1 MISTKRDNSGSFPA
15 SAFIRACAGVALLG
29 CAMAGWGQQYYEAS
43 GQTAVFTL
51 TPGAKSGP
59 SSIRGRVVS
68 RTGPQTGIRTAMVK
82 GGLVVTLLSQRHGQS
97 DISIYDMA
105 GKQVYR
111 QRGFSGS
118 SLRFDA
124 HRFAPGMYNLLVRID
139 GQNYSRRFAVSR

>member
-1 MISTKRDNSGSFPA
+1 MISAKRDDA
-15 SAFIRACAGVALLG
+15 RTVRRSAVVRACAGAVLLG

-68 RTGPQTGIRTAMVK
+68 RMGPQTGMRIAMVK
-82 GGLVVTLLSQRHGQS
+82 GGFVVTLLSQRHGQS
-97 DISIYDMA
+97 DITMYDMA

-124 HRFAPGMYNLLVRID
+124 HRFAPGIYNLLVRID